1 MKNIVKLAMAV
12 AMLFA
17 VNMNANAQFG
27 KLKGLANKAKET
39 VSGSDNATTTTSES
53 SSSSSAFGLSPKDQ
67 EKRDVE
73 KAGGLQQYLGL
84 TEGDGL
90 ILWEYASVKGK
101 YTDYRHDT
109 CGESAYKV
117 VNLMRWTKNENYDD
131 PGGAINYAKFPE
143 RVDAEIGHV
152 DAQGKLVGQV
162 AKKFL
167 NATGKGSVKGINA
180 KDAMPKAEYDALV
193 RATIKAI
200 KEFEAKYGP
209 LPLN

>member
-1 MKNIVKLAMAV
+1 MKNFMKFAMAV
-12 AMLFA
+12 ALLFA

-39 VSGSDNATTTTSES
+39 VSGSDNSTTTTSTS
-53 SSSSSAFGLSPKDQ
+53 SSSTSGFGISPKDQ

-90 ILWEYASVKGK
+90 ILWEYASAKGK

-109 CGESAYKV
+109 CGGSAYKV
-117 VNLMRWTKNENYDD
+117 VNLMRWTKNKNYDD
-131 PGGAINYAKFPE
+131 PGGAINYAEFPE

-167 NATGKGSVKGINA
+167 NATGKGSVKGIKA
-180 KDAMPKAEYDALV
+180 QDAMPKAEYDALV

>member
-1 MKNIVKLAMAV
+1 MKLVMA
-12 AMLFA
+12 AALLFA

-39 VSGSDNATTTTSES
+39 VSGSDNSATTASTS
-53 SSSSSAFGLSPKDQ
+53 SSSTSGFGISPKDQ

-90 ILWEYASVKGK
+90 ILWEYASAKGK

-109 CGESAYKV
+109 CGGSAYKV
-117 VNLMRWTKNENYDD
+117 VNLMRWTKNKNYDD
-131 PGGAINYAKFPE
+131 PGGAINYAEFPE

-167 NATGKGSVKGINA
+167 NATGKGSVKGIKA
-180 KDAMPKAEYDALV
+180 QDAMPKAEYDALV